1 MPQTD
6 SGDLSRRL
14 RSRALAL
21 GAERAGFAP
30 AALPSVPNGGADAYR
45 DWVSRGMHGEMG
57 YMARNPEDR
66 CDIRRWFP
74 GAKSVVL
81 CAFSYH
87 DGSPPPE
94 HDPARGRF
102 ARYSLP
108 PDYHDE
114 LKNRMKRLQSE
125 YVEISGGQSKL
136 FVDTSPVLERLYA
149 RYAGIGWVGKN
160 TMILSKD
167 IGSFFLLAGLAVDR
181 ELEYDEPVD
190 PHCGTCT
197 RCLDACPTDA
207 FPKPNVLDATKCV
220 ANFTVEQRKSPIPE
234 KYRSGHG
241 NWVFGCDVCQ
251 DVCPWNKFSV
261 RSALFSPVRPATED
275 LEESL
280 RLTPAQFRAKY
291 KNSSLERTGHKAFL
305 RNVLLAMGN
314 SRNPAYTKS
323 VRAFIDH
330 ENEMVAEQAR
340 WSFAR
345 LNCA

>member
-1 MPQTD
+1 M
-6 SGDLSRRL
+6 
-14 RSRALAL
+14 
-21 GAERAGFAP
+21 
-30 AALPSVPNGGADAYR
+30 
-45 DWVSRGMHGEMG
+45 
-57 YMARNPEDR
+57 
-66 CDIRRWFP
+66 
-74 GAKSVVL
+74 
-81 CAFSYH
+81 
-87 DGSPPPE
+87 
-94 HDPARGRF
+94 
-102 ARYSLP
+102 
-108 PDYHDE
+108 
-114 LKNRMKRLQSE
+114 
-125 YVEISGGQSKL
+125 
-136 FVDTSPVLERLYA
+136 LERLYA